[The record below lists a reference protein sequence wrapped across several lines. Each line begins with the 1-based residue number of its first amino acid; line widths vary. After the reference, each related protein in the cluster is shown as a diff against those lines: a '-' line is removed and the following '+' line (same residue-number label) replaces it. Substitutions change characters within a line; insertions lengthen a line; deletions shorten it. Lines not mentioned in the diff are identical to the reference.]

1 MCSSRVRFGGKAFT
15 SGVSRERE
23 IGFQRVVP
31 TPFFWSRLCRQNFN
45 RAPRQY
51 RQLRRLLVNG
61 RDKYERWYLINAK
74 LISMSLLNKWK
85 KILAIKLIARYVC
98 YQDIFILEGKFLAFE
113 NSRFSL
119 LFAAARSEGKRLFSQ
134 AGKFLTILS
143 ESVGLRVLNKHLTP
157 KRLRNSHENIGN
169 VRM

>member
-1 MCSSRVRFGGKAFT
+1 
-15 SGVSRERE
+15 
-23 IGFQRVVP
+23 
-31 TPFFWSRLCRQNFN
+31 
-45 RAPRQY
+45 
-51 RQLRRLLVNG
+51 
-61 RDKYERWYLINAK
+61 
-74 LISMSLLNKWK
+74 MSLLNKWK
-85 KILAIKLIARYVC
+85 KLLAIKSIARYIC

-134 AGKFLTILS
+134 ARKFLTILS
-143 ESVGLRVLNKHLTP
+143 KIVDLRVLNKHLTP

>member
-1 MCSSRVRFGGKAFT
+1 M
-15 SGVSRERE
+15 
-23 IGFQRVVP
+23 
-31 TPFFWSRLCRQNFN
+31 
-45 RAPRQY
+45 
-51 RQLRRLLVNG
+51 
-61 RDKYERWYLINAK
+61 
-74 LISMSLLNKWK
+74 
-85 KILAIKLIARYVC
+85 IARYVC
-98 YQDIFILEGKFLAFE
+98 HQDIFMLEGKFLACE

-119 LFAAARSEGKRLFSQ
+119 LFAAARSERERLFSQ